1 VNIEIRLDDLFVK
14 ESEKGMTA
22 KEALRRAVIDE
33 VYSELWPTVAEQA
46 KEQVASAIYEET
58 PGIVTKELT
67 KIFSDVID
75 HEFQEVATWG
85 QPRGTWSVRK
95 RILDA
100 VEKSCVFKN
109 EYHRQDN
116 NAFTKAVLSTV
127 ESCMT
132 DFKKE
137 FTDKIKKELCDEAM
151 KYAVTELSKRLGVK

>member
-1 VNIEIRLDDLFVK
+1 
-14 ESEKGMTA
+14 
-22 KEALRRAVIDE
+22 
-33 VYSELWPTVAEQA
+33 
-46 KEQVASAIYEET
+46 
-58 PGIVTKELT
+58 
-67 KIFSDVID
+67 
-75 HEFQEVATWG
+75 
-85 QPRGTWSVRK
+85 
-95 RILDA
+95 
-100 VEKSCVFKN
+100 VFKN